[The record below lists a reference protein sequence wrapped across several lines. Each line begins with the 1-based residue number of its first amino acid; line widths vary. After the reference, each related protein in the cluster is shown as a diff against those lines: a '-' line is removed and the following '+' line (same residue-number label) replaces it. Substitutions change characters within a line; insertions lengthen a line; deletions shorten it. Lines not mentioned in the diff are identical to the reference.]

1 MDKHNS
7 MLIYK
12 AWLET
17 RWRFFAGLVLL
28 IAISVYTVLKA
39 QGIIQ
44 DREQFR
50 HEHILYAQYIWI
62 LLYKG
67 FLQTLWILSAVM
79 LGMGG
84 VWREKAAGVAGFTL
98 SLPVSRRRLVLIRA
112 AVGAV
117 EAITLAVVPSILI
130 WVASVLTGNPYSLH
144 EAILHSVLMVGGG
157 LIFYGLGLLLSHLMQ
172 GEFSVPTLG
181 LGVCLVLYIAFQT
194 LRLETYNPFDLM
206 SGRHYLDPNTF
217 LLRDGLPWLPLS
229 LFFSITIAMI
239 LASVKIAETR
249 DF

>member
-1 MDKHNS
+1 MDKRNS

-17 RWRFFAGLVLL
+17 RWRFFAALALLV
-28 IAISVYTVLKA
+28 AITIYTVLRA
-39 QGIIQ
+39 QNIIH
-44 DREQFR
+44 DREEFR

-67 FLQTLWILSAVM
+67 FLQALWILSAVM

-84 VWREKAAGVAGFTL
+84 VWREKVAGVAGFTL
-98 SLPVSRRRLVLIRA
+98 SLPVSRRRLVLVRA
-112 AVGAV
+112 LVGAA

-130 WVASVLTGNPYSLH
+130 WVFSALTANSYPLD
-144 EAILHSVLMVGGG
+144 EAILHSALMVGGG
-157 LIFYGLGLLLSHLMQ
+157 LIFYGMGLLLSHLMQ

-181 LGVCLVLYIAFQT
+181 LGVCLAMYIAFQA

-217 LLRDGLPWLPLS
+217 LLNGALPWLPLS
-229 LFFSITIAMI
+229 VLLLITAVMVF
-239 LASVKIAETR
+239 ASARIAESR

>member
-1 MDKHNS
+1 MKMRNS

-17 RWRFFAGLVLL
+17 RWRFLAGLALL
-28 IAISVYTVLKA
+28 IAISAYTVLRA
-39 QGIIQ
+39 RNIIQ

-98 SLPVSRRRLVLIRA
+98 SLPVSRRRLVLVRGM
-112 AVGAV
+112 VGAAEV
-117 EAITLAVVPSILI
+117 ITLAIVPSILI
-130 WVASVLTGNPYSLH
+130 WALSALTGNSYPLS
-144 EAILHSVLMVGGG
+144 EAISHALLMVGGG

-181 LGVCLVLYIAFQT
+181 LGICLVLYIAFQT
-194 LRLETYNPFDLM
+194 LRLENYNPFDLM

-217 LLRDGLPWLPLS
+217 LLRDGLPWMPLS
-229 LFFSITIAMI
+229 LFFLITVVMLI
-239 LASVKIAETR
+239 ASVKIAERR